1 MLLINWKRDSQCNIK
16 FDELFE
22 SIPPGVRILPYVIEP
37 LASSSSSSSSSS
49 SILNYIQKIANDYD
63 LTSIIMDDTW

>member
-22 SIPPGVRILPYVIEP
+22 SIPPGVRILPYVIET
-37 LASSSSSSSSSS
+37 LASSSSSSS